1 MNYNANDNAWGK
13 DLSVYFQ
20 IGQYLAGKYV
30 VLTSIIVQTD
40 DVYLN
45 NQLKGESKRV
55 LCAI

>member
-40 DVYLN
+40 DVY
-45 NQLKGESKRV
+45 
-55 LCAI
+55 